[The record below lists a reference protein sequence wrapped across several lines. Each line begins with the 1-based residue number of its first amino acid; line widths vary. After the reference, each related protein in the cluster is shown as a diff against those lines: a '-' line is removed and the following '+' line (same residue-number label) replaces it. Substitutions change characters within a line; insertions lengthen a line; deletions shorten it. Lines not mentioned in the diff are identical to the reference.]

1 MVSMSSSS
9 MLLAEIFSWVA
20 AAESSRSHN
29 ELKSGKKCNYIVKNL
44 LALAFSSGFFFC
56 LPWFI
61 LFFDQEGL
69 HDVIGVDFRGGS
81 SRGRHL

>member
-9 MLLAEIFSWVA
+9 MLLAEILSWVA

-29 ELKSGKKCNYIVKNL
+29 ELKNGKKCNYSKKIIAIFL
-44 LALAFSSGFFFC
+44 MFFC
-56 LPWFI
+56 LPWLI

-69 HDVIGVDFRGGS
+69 HNVIGVDFRGSS

>member
-29 ELKSGKKCNYIVKNL
+29 ELKSGKKSVILIKNL
-44 LALAFSSGFFFC
+44 LPLAFSSCFFAYRGSFC
-56 LPWFI
+56 FLI
-61 LFFDQEGL
+61 
-69 HDVIGVDFRGGS
+69 RKACMM
-81 SRGRHL
+81 

>member
-9 MLLAEIFSWVA
+9 MLLAEILSWVA

-29 ELKSGKKCNYIVKNL
+29 ELKSGKKSVIIVKKIYWHI
-44 LALAFSSGFFFC
+44 GFFLMFFF